1 MKKRY
6 VLILTILLISILET
20 FSANGPEFIIEEEH
34 LEITVLEDSSLDIWY
49 FLTIKTT
56 SGPHRGIYFGIPK
69 DELIDYSVTSGT
81 MMLEVEKQEERLKIY
96 FSSVANAGDTTHL
109 KIRLLVPE
117 MAYREEEGR
126 VGVEFYPAWW
136 DYQRV
141 NSLRVKFIAP
151 EGVALDELGCEPAP
165 ADNFAEENGRVFAY
179 WERSLSE
186 GERFRCGISF
196 PEGYVTNVAEEKP
209 KDSSIDTVSIIIGL
223 AIVLI
228 VIGAIAYGIYK
239 AVKAAKKYVDPEMK
253 MESLG
258 VRKDLDN
265 IEAAIVLGAHP
276 FKIINI
282 LLFGLVKKGKIRILE
297 WSPVKVEILPTR
309 EEQKSYHC
317 PNCGAPM
324 KGESEQEFCEYC
336 GCEVTFE
343 GKTFYY
349 ENQFL
354 LKGIK
359 NNGTLDEDGV
369 KTVLKGMNAVVNR
382 KIKGYCRR
390 DTEKYYREKIEG
402 YWGELKNVSPEERY
416 RLFGEKAGWLM
427 IDEKFDRRSESTFGD
442 VDTFF
447 RPTSWWLWYNLPKG
461 KYSGKEFAKEFG
473 KGKASIEKN
482 PGVSSKK
489 LAGIIAPT
497 AVAHSGDSCV
507 CACVSCAC
515 ACACVS
521 CACACAGGGGF

>member
-1 MKKRY
+1 MKRTHGAILI
-6 VLILTILLISILET
+6 VLFFLLVGNLL
-20 FSANGPEFIIEEEH
+20 ADGPEFIVEEEH
-34 LEITVLEDSSLDIWY
+34 VEVTVLEDSSLDIWY

-56 SGPHRGIYFGIPK
+56 AGPQQGIYFGIPK
-69 DELIDYSVTSGT
+69 DELIDYSVSSGT
-81 MMLEVEKQEERLKIY
+81 TMLEVEKQGERLKIY
-96 FSSVANAGDTTHL
+96 FPQVANAGDTTKL

-117 MAYREEEGR
+117 MVFREEEGR
-126 VGVEFYPAWW
+126 VGIEFYPAWW

-151 EGVALDELGCEPAP
+151 EGVKLDELGCEPAP

-196 PEGYVTNVAEEKP
+196 PEGYVTKIAEEKP
-209 KDSSIDTVSIIIGL
+209 SSDNSMLIGF
-223 AIVLI
+223 IVILI
-228 VIGAIAYGIYK
+228 VVVVIIYLIYT
-239 AVKAAKKYVDPEMK
+239 AVKKAKKYIDPKMK

-265 IEAAIVLGAHP
+265 VEAAVLLGAHP

-324 KGESEQEFCEYC
+324 EGESEREFCEYC

-349 ENQFL
+349 ENQLL

-359 NNGTLDEDGV
+359 EDGTLDEDGV
-369 KTVLKGMNAVVNR
+369 KMVLKGMNAVVSR

-390 DTEKYYREKIEG
+390 DTEKYYQEKIEKF
-402 YWGELKNVSPEERY
+402 WGELKKISPEERY

-427 IDEKFDRRSESTFGD
+427 IDEKFDKRAESTFGG
-442 VDTFF
+442 VDTLF

-461 KYSGKEFAKEFG
+461 KYSGKEFAEEFG
-473 KGKASIEKN
+473 KGKQNIEKN
-482 PGVSSKK
+482 PGVSAKK